1 MSWDLSEE
9 KQFRSLTLSGE
20 RFPVMEIGL
29 CRGLLPGVVLAQK
42 VATEVGRG
50 MDGVWGTVVKTTW

>member
-50 MDGVWGTVVKTTW
+50 VGMEFGELW